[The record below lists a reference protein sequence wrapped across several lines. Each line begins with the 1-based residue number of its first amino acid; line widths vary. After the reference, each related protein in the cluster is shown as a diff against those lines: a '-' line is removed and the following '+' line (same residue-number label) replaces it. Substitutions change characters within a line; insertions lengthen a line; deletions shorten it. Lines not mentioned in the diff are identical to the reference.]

1 MRYIIRLYFKSRL
14 HIGEDYPG
22 IGMESSASV
31 IHSDTLFS
39 AIVNQWAM
47 LPAKNGNLPLKKL
60 LEQFKKEEPPF
71 LISSAFY
78 FRSTDKGTTYYLPK
92 PLVDDPKLMELKAVR
107 HLELADFIKIARG
120 EWFEGNLPQD
130 PEDEIVK
137 PLYSPR
143 ISLDR
148 INSGSNLFHA
158 ETITFRNGGLY
169 FIIHLKDISLLP
181 TLRLC
186 LNLLAEA
193 GLGGER
199 STGCGLFEW
208 SELSIE
214 KDPQWEPLWEL
225 EKESNNKFCLI
236 SLCFPRK
243 EEVNNLIG
251 YNLAL
256 RKGWIYS
263 TSTNLQLKRKTCQM
277 LGEGSIFSKEPK
289 GDMADV
295 TPGEFKK
302 IHSVYRYGKAFT
314 LPIKSS

>member
-1 MRYIIRLYFKSRL
+1 MRYIIRLYFKSPL

-22 IGMESSASV
+22 IGIESSASI

-92 PLVDDPKLMELKAVR
+92 PLVDDPKLMELKDVR
-107 HLELADFIKIARG
+107 HLELADFAKISRG
-120 EWFEGNLPQD
+120 EWFEGKLPQD

-225 EKESNNKFCLI
+225 EKESNKKFCLI
-236 SLCFPRK
+236 SLCFPQE

-251 YNLAL
+251 YNLVL

-302 IHSVYRYGKAFT
+302 IHSVYRYGRAFT
-314 LPIKSS
+314 LPIKCS